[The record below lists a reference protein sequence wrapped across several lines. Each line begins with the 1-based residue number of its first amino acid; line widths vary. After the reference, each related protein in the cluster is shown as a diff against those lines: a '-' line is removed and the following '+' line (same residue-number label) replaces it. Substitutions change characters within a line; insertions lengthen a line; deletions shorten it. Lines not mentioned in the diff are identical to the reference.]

1 MPKLTQENINEI
13 TNEVEFNPKEQIQ
26 HDSELK
32 IPQQAKTNLYKDC
45 ENVWS
50 SSVKDTSENE
60 ENKSD
65 PEFADE
71 ITELQNNGIKNLSA
85 HP

>member
-1 MPKLTQENINEI
+1 
-13 TNEVEFNPKEQIQ
+13 
-26 HDSELK
+26 
-32 IPQQAKTNLYKDC
+32 
-45 ENVWS
+45 
-50 SSVKDTSENE
+50 VKDTSENE